1 MKICLETDCDKN
13 YIMIPQMSIF
23 FFDLCRQNDKI
34 PNFREESQWIWQKKN
49 ESGLMFVGRFFY
61 GHFGRLHKMPINN
74 NKFSNGDHLDFEQ
87 KVADL
92 DRQMNELRRLSSI
105 KGIDY
110 SAEIRRL
117 QREQVTELKRIY
129 SNLTAWQTVQVAR
142 HPKRPLLDDYLNLM
156 VKDFRELH
164 GDRCF
169 GDDRAIITGFGQI
182 GREKVLVVGQ
192 NKGRNTK
199 EKVACNFG
207 CPNPEG
213 YRKAL
218 IKMKFA
224 QKYGIPVVTL
234 IDTPGAYP
242 GIGAEERGQA
252 QAIAANLL
260 EMSRLRVPI
269 ICICIG
275 EGGSGGALGIG
286 VGDRM
291 AMLEFAYYSVIS
303 PEGCAAILWRDGSQ
317 APHAAKAL
325 KLTSRDLY
333 KLELVDAVIPE
344 PLGGAHRNVHDTVYN
359 VEKYIVK
366 TLRDLKRTKIDNLLE
381 NRYKKLRSIGISP
394 AEKLRRRTLAGRER
408 IKAAIEKVRTKR
420 KPVPAKV

>member
-1 MKICLETDCDKN
+1 
-13 YIMIPQMSIF
+13 
-23 FFDLCRQNDKI
+23 
-34 PNFREESQWIWQKKN
+34 
-49 ESGLMFVGRFFY
+49 
-61 GHFGRLHKMPINN
+61 MPDRANNIN
-74 NKFSNGDHLDFEQ
+74 SGDHLDFEQ

-92 DRQMNELRRLSSI
+92 DRQMDELRRLSSM

-117 QREQVTELKRIY
+117 QREQVTELERIY

-142 HPKRPLLDDYLNLM
+142 HPKRPLLSDYLDLM

-169 GDDRAIITGFGQI
+169 GDDRAIVTGLGHI
-182 GREKVLVVGQ
+182 GRDRVLVVGQ

-218 IKMKFA
+218 LKMKFA
-224 QKYGIPVVTL
+224 EKYGIPVVTL

-242 GIGAEERGQA
+242 GVGAEERGQA

-286 VGDRM
+286 VGDRL

-317 APHAAKAL
+317 APHAAEAL
-325 KLTSRDLY
+325 KLTSKDLL
-333 KLELVDAVIPE
+333 KLELVDTVISE
-344 PLGGAHRNVHDTVYN
+344 PLGGAHRNIHDTVYN
-359 VEKYIVK
+359 VERYISK
-366 TLRDLKRTKIDNLLE
+366 TLRDLKRTKIENLLE
-381 NRYKKLRSIGISP
+381 NRYKKLRSIGIGP
-394 AEKLRRRTLAGRER
+394 VEKLRRKTQAGRER
-408 IKAAIEKVRTKR
+408 IKAAVEKVRA
-420 KPVPAKV
+420 KPKVVPAKV

>member
-1 MKICLETDCDKN
+1 MTKRDAKIAKMPDKN
-13 YIMIPQMSIF
+13 SS
-23 FFDLCRQNDKI
+23 LTN
-34 PNFREESQWIWQKKN
+34 S
-49 ESGLMFVGRFFY
+49 
-61 GHFGRLHKMPINN
+61 
-74 NKFSNGDHLDFEQ
+74 DHLDFED
-87 KVADL
+87 KVAHL
-92 DRQMNELRRLSSI
+92 DCQMNELRKLSST

-110 SAEIRRL
+110 SSEIRKL
-117 QREQVTELKRIY
+117 QQQQVAELKIIY

-142 HPKRPLLDDYLNLM
+142 HPKRPLLSDYINLM

-169 GDDRAIITGFGQI
+169 GDDRAIVTGLGQI

-192 NKGRNTK
+192 NKGKTTK
-199 EKVACNFG
+199 QKIACNFG

-218 IKMKFA
+218 AKMKFA
-224 QKYGIPVVTL
+224 EKFGIPIVTL

-252 QAIAANLL
+252 QAIALNLNQ
-260 EMSRLRVPI
+260 MFRLRVPI
-269 ICICIG
+269 ICIVIG

-286 VGDRM
+286 VGDRL

-317 APHAAKAL
+317 APQAAESL
-325 KLTSRDLY
+325 KLTSKDLY
-333 KLELVDAVIPE
+333 KLGLVDDVIPE
-344 PLGGAHRNVHDTVYN
+344 PLGGAHRNLHDTVYN

-366 TLRDLKRTKIDNLLE
+366 TLRDLKRIKIDNLLE
-381 NRYKKLRSIGISP
+381 NRYNKLRAIGSTP
-394 AEKLRRRTLAGRER
+394 TEKLRRKTQTGRER
-408 IKAAIEKVRTKR
+408 IKAAMEAIPTKPKR
-420 KPVPAKV
+420 VTTKT

>member
-1 MKICLETDCDKN
+1 MVECSRDVFMAKRDNI
-13 YIMIPQMSIF
+13 IA
-23 FFDLCRQNDKI
+23 
-34 PNFREESQWIWQKKN
+34 
-49 ESGLMFVGRFFY
+49 
-61 GHFGRLHKMPINN
+61 KMPKNSSLN
-74 NKFSNGDHLDFEQ
+74 NGDHLAFED

-92 DRQMNELRRLSSI
+92 NRQMDELRRLSSV

-110 SAEIRRL
+110 SSEIRQL
-117 QREQVTELKRIY
+117 QQQQVAELKRVY

-142 HPKRPLLDDYLNLM
+142 HPKRPLLSDYLNLM

-182 GREKVLVVGQ
+182 GRERVLVVGQ
-192 NKGRNTK
+192 DKGKNTK
-199 EKVACNFG
+199 QKIACNFG

-218 IKMKFA
+218 AKMKFA
-224 QKYGIPVVTL
+224 EKFGIPIVTL

-252 QAIAANLL
+252 QAIATNLQQ
-260 EMSRLRVPI
+260 MSLLRVPV
-269 ICICIG
+269 ICIVIG
-275 EGGSGGALGIG
+275 EGGSGGALGIA
-286 VGDRM
+286 VGDRL

-317 APHAAKAL
+317 APKAAEAL
-325 KLTSRDLY
+325 RLTSKDLH
-333 KLELVDAVIPE
+333 KLGLVDAVIPE
-344 PLGGAHRNVHDTVYN
+344 PLGGAHRSHHDTVYN

-366 TLRDLKRTKIDNLLE
+366 TLGELKRTKVENLLE
-381 NRYKKLRSIGISP
+381 NRYERLRSIGVSQT
-394 AEKLRRRTLAGRER
+394 ENLRRKTQASQDR
-408 IKAAIEKVRTKR
+408 IKAALEAVPSKSKR
-420 KPVPAKV
+420 VPAKL

>member
-1 MKICLETDCDKN
+1 
-13 YIMIPQMSIF
+13 MI
-23 FFDLCRQNDKI
+23 N
-34 PNFREESQWIWQKKN
+34 
-49 ESGLMFVGRFFY
+49 
-61 GHFGRLHKMPINN
+61 KMPD
-74 NKFSNGDHLDFEQ
+74 NKNKIGDGDCLSFEE

-92 DRQMNELRRLSSI
+92 DRQTNELRRLSSA

-110 SAEIRRL
+110 SAEIRQL
-117 QREQVTELKRIY
+117 QRDQVSELRRIY

-142 HPKRPLLDDYLNLM
+142 HPKRPLLTDYLNLM
-156 VKDFRELH
+156 VKDFHELH

-169 GDDRAIITGFGQI
+169 GDDRAIVTGLGQI
-182 GREKVLVVGQ
+182 GREKVLIVGQ
-192 NKGRNTK
+192 NKGRTTK
-199 EKVACNFG
+199 EKIACNFG

-218 IKMKFA
+218 VKMKVA
-224 QKYGIPVVTL
+224 QKYNIPVVTL

-252 QAIAANLL
+252 QAIAVNLF

-269 ICICIG
+269 ICIVIG

-286 VGDRM
+286 VGDRL

-317 APHAAKAL
+317 APDAAEAL
-325 KLTSRDLY
+325 KLTSRDLQ
-333 KLELVDAVIPE
+333 KLKLIDEVIAE
-344 PLGGAHRNVHDTVYN
+344 PLGGAHRNIHDTVYN
-359 VEKYIVK
+359 VERYIVR
-366 TLRDLKRTKIDNLLE
+366 TLALLKRTNIDTLIAI
-381 NRYKKLRSIGISP
+381 RYEKLRSLGS
-394 AEKLRRRTLAGRER
+394 ASTTSLRLKTQAATDR
-408 IKAAIEKVRTKR
+408 IKAVIKAIPAKS

>member
-1 MKICLETDCDKN
+1 
-13 YIMIPQMSIF
+13 
-23 FFDLCRQNDKI
+23 
-34 PNFREESQWIWQKKN
+34 
-49 ESGLMFVGRFFY
+49 
-61 GHFGRLHKMPINN
+61 MPDNN
-74 NKFSNGDHLDFEQ
+74 NNFSGGDHLEFEA

-110 SAEIRRL
+110 SAEIRQL
-117 QREQVTELKRIY
+117 QRQQVAELKRIY

-142 HPKRPLLDDYLNLM
+142 HPKRPVLSDYLELM

-169 GDDRAIITGFGQI
+169 GDDRAIVTGFGQM
-182 GREKVLVVGQ
+182 GRERVLVVGQ
-192 NKGRNTK
+192 NKGKNTK
-199 EKVACNFG
+199 EKIACNFG

-218 IKMKFA
+218 AKMKFA
-224 QKYGIPVVTL
+224 EKFGIPVVTL

-252 QAIAANLL
+252 QAIAVNLYQ
-260 EMSRLRVPI
+260 MSRLRVPI
-269 ICICIG
+269 ICIVIG

-286 VGDRM
+286 VGDRL
-291 AMLEFAYYSVIS
+291 AILEFAYYSVIS

-317 APHAAKAL
+317 APEAAEAL
-325 KLTSRDLY
+325 KLTSKDLY
-333 KLELVDAVIPE
+333 KLELVDAIIPE
-344 PLGGAHRNVHDTVYN
+344 PLGGAHRNVHDTIYN

-366 TLRDLKRTKIDNLLE
+366 TLRELKRMKIDNLLD
-381 NRYKKLRSIGISP
+381 NRYNKLRSIG
-394 AEKLRRRTLAGRER
+394 AGLTEKLRRKTQPAKDR
-408 IKAAIEKVRTKR
+408 IKAALEAIPTKPKR
-420 KPVPAKV
+420 VPAKV